1 MRRIVRR
8 IAEDT
13 SAAVAPTVALS
24 LFALIAAGGIAFD
37 YARMASMDSELQNAA
52 DQAALAAASQLDGQ
66 ASACLRAAAAANA
79 LLANT
84 TRMANEPGVQ
94 STQVVIPSTGVAD
107 CTGNANIKFYQS
119 YNQTTDVFGPLSTL
133 DSNARVVWVSVTRR
147 EAFYTLTPIVGA
159 FRSGNLG
166 AEAIASLGS
175 AVCKVPPLMMCNPDE
190 TNDPSFT
197 VSNYL
202 TKGLKLVQ
210 GGSGAWAPGN
220 FGFLDHLGGS
230 NGNTGLREDLGWN
243 VPPGECQPGDGVDTK
258 PGVNAVNDAL
268 NSRFDVYDV
277 SACVGSG
284 FCPPSVNVVKD
295 LVRDPNA
302 NGGNACKIH
311 NQGWQEVASAG
322 QYLPTSP
329 TVPITTTPTAMGHPR
344 DMCHAVSAAGSAPCS
359 GPLLRIGDGHWDRD
373 AYFRANYV
381 RTVATANGPAGS
393 SWNATD
399 WQANTLLSPSVAVT
413 ASNYAS
419 RWNVYNWEITN
430 RNTMVDG
437 VNVLGRRV
445 AQSPLA
451 SEGSPVCSA
460 GQGFGNGVAP
470 SNTQV
475 DRRKLV
481 IAVVNC
487 TAQSVNGNSVNVQVQ
502 KWIDSFLVEPSYNRA
517 SGRTDQKELYV
528 EIIGET
534 VAGGNNGAPI
544 IRRDVPYLLK

>member
-1 MRRIVRR
+1 MLRIVRR
-8 IAEDT
+8 LAEDT
-13 SAAVAPTVALS
+13 GAAVAPTVALS

-37 YARMASMDSELQNAA
+37 YARVASMDSELQNAA

-66 ASACLRAAAAANA
+66 PGACARASAAAVSLIANS
-79 LLANT
+79 T
-84 TRMANEPGVQ
+84 KFANEN
-94 STQVVIPSTGVAD
+94 SSRAIVVTSEPSCDAIGD
-107 CTGNANIKFYQS
+107 IQFYQS
-119 YNQTTDVFGPLSTL
+119 YNQVTDTFGAAAAT
-133 DSNARVVWVSVTRR
+133 DTQARVVAVRVNPRTARY
-147 EAFYTLTPIVGA
+147 ALTPIVAA
-159 FRSGNLG
+159 FNSGNISAQAL
-166 AEAIASLGS
+166 ASLGS

-190 TNDPSFT
+190 TNDASFT

-220 FGFLDHLGGS
+220 FGFLDHAGGS

-268 NSRFDVYDV
+268 NSRFDIFDTQ
-277 SACVGSG
+277 ACVGTG

-295 LVRDPNA
+295 LVRDPAA
-302 NGGNACKIH
+302 NGGNACRIH
-311 NQGWQEVASAG
+311 NQGWQEVASAS
-322 QYLPTSP
+322 QYLPSSP
-329 TVPITTTPTAMGHPR
+329 TVPITTTPAAMGHPR
-344 DMCHAVSAAGSAPCS
+344 DMCHAVSSAGAAPCT
-359 GPLLRIGDGHWDRD
+359 GPNLRIGDGNWDRD

-381 RTVATANGPAGS
+381 RTVATANGAAGS
-393 SWNATD
+393 SWNAAQ
-399 WQANTLLSPSVAVT
+399 WQANTGLSPTVAVT
-413 ASNYAS
+413 APNYAS
-419 RWNVYNWEITN
+419 RWNVYNWEIAN

-437 VNVLGRRV
+437 VNVLGQRM

-451 SEGSPVCSA
+451 AEGSPVCSA
-460 GQGFGNGVAP
+460 GQGFGNGVPP
-470 SNTQV
+470 SSTQV

-487 TAQSVNGNSVNVQVQ
+487 TAQSVNGNSTNVQVQ

-517 SGRTDQKELYV
+517 SGRTDQKEVYV

-534 VAGGNNGAPI
+534 LAGGSNGAPI
-544 IRRDVPYLLK
+544 IRRDVPYLLR